1 MFVTTV
7 SLVVASGIAAC
18 FLAFSDEF
26 WFFKPSLGLKVAVGL
41 GFSDVE
47 ALTAVLCYVV

>member
-1 MFVTTV
+1 M
-7 SLVVASGIAAC
+7 ASAIAMC

-26 WFFKPSLGLKVAVGL
+26 WFFGPSLGLKVAVGS

-47 ALTAVLCYVV
+47 ALIAVLCYVA

>member
-7 SLVVASGIAAC
+7 SLVVVSGIAMS

-26 WFFKPSLGLKVAVGL
+26 WFFGPSLGLKVAVGS
-41 GFSDVE
+41 GFSDVK
-47 ALTAVLCYVV
+47 ALIAVLCYVA